1 MEKGITKRE
10 RNYILFNIREFFKHY
25 KIEQNINKITIDIS
39 NLQKMRE
46 DVNNKINDLK
56 QYYEEVNSNILFDNQ
71 ANRTKLL
78 VNRRHKFIT
87 KSTDT
92 ATKKIVENKQKTKLK
107 DLKYE
112 LDKSNLTL
120 RPKTPDVSQIF
131 NKYKKKKYNTNIG
144 IKSNYNNIKNNIN
157 NRQ

>member
-39 NLQKMRE
+39 NIQKMGE
-46 DVNNKINDLK
+46 ELNNIINNLK
-56 QYYEEVNSNILFDNQ
+56 QYNEEVNSNILFDNQ
-71 ANRTKLL
+71 ANRAKLL
-78 VNRRHKFIT
+78 ANRRHKVIT

>member
-39 NLQKMRE
+39 NLQKMGE
-46 DVNNKINDLK
+46 ELNNIINDLK
-56 QYYEEVNSNILFDNQ
+56 QYNEEVNSNILFDNQ
-71 ANRTKLL
+71 ENRTKLL